1 MDEQPS
7 RKNRSG
13 SMADSFRTIGALST
27 VGLSFVFAILIGF
40 GCGYYLDRWLGT
52 SPWLLLIFTVFGLVA
67 GITNVYRTAGRFL
80 K

>member
-1 MDEQPS
+1 MDDQAS

-13 SMADSFRTIGALST
+13 SMAESFRTIGALST

-40 GCGYYLDRWLGT
+40 GCGYYLDTWLGT